1 MTQLKR
7 GWRLFGRRSAKR
19 TGRHTIGRPYVRV
32 EPGHADPR
40 ARATAVLLD
49 RLEPAWTILYGPWS
63 RRFYALA
70 LFATPAP
77 LIVEAF
83 TAQELKEQMR
93 QAEQDTL
100 IDHWPH
106 TAAAPAA

>member
-7 GWRLFGRRSAKR
+7 RWRLIGRRSAKR
-19 TGRHTIGRPYVRV
+19 TGRHTTGHPYVRV
-32 EPGHADPR
+32 EHRHPDPR

-49 RLEPAWTILYGPWS
+49 RLEPAWMILYGPWS

-70 LFATPAP
+70 LFATPGP

-83 TAQELKEQMR
+83 TAQELTDQMR

-100 IDHWPH
+100 IAPWPP